1 MKAALQSLKTARSNF
16 LLNQDKLKASE
27 RMMLGEAQKLGKS
40 SLQDLTKD
48 GIIQTTQALTE

>member
-16 LLNQDKLKASE
+16 LLNQDKLKAHE
-27 RMMLGEAQKLGKS
+27 RMMLGETQKLGKS

-48 GIIQTTQALTE
+48 GIIQTT

>member
-1 MKAALQSLKTARSNF
+1 MKAALQSLKTAHSNF

-27 RMMLGEAQKLGKS
+27 RIMLGEAQKLGKS

-48 GIIQTTQALTE
+48 GIIQTT